1 MKLALAVGATT
12 LQAILVTTSVAN
24 QVHGRHR
31 SATAESPAGHGSRGG
46 WNNLNSGYAG
56 GSTTSRSHTHNYPIL
71 SVESVLWTMGA
82 FLVTAILDKR
92 RKLNHFW
99 SDPALS

>member
-1 MKLALAVGATT
+1 MRISIKRQLATKLAFAVGATA

-24 QVHGRHR
+24 QVHVRHR

-56 GSTTSRSHTHNYPIL
+56 DSTTFRSHTHHYPNPFRG
-71 SVESVLWTMGA
+71 ECA
-82 FLVTAILDKR
+82 LDDGP
-92 RKLNHFW
+92 FPCD
-99 SDPALS
+99 SDP